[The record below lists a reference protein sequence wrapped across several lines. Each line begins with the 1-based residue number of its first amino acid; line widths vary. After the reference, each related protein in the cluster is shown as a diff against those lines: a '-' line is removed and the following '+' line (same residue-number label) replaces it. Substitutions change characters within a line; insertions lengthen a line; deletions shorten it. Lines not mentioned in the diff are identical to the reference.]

1 MRITSVS
8 YSALKITK
16 QYENER
22 VEATVEIYEG
32 EDPDEG
38 FRKAKMFVLRQLGQ
52 TPTQEEYEAAKAIV
66 EMREFKGWWA
76 P

>member
-8 YSALKITK
+8 YSALRVTK

-22 VEATVEIYEG
+22 VEATVEVYEG
-32 EDPDEG
+32 EDPDKA

-52 TPTQEEYEAAKAIV
+52 TPTQEEYEAAKAVV
-66 EMREFKGWWA
+66 EMHEYKT
-76 P
+76 